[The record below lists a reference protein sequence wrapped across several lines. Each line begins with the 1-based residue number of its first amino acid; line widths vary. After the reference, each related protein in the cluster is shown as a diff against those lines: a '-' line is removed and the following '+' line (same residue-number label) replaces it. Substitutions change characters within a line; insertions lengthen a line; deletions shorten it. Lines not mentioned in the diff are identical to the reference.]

1 MRGCLFTLALG
12 FVVVA
17 LIVLIG
23 LPAIAAGVL
32 TAGVRA
38 AGIQSND
45 ITINVT
51 SDPPWDLTGLRADR
65 VRVRATAATFRGLQ
79 VGALD
84 VTLQDVALLDRTAA
98 GVNGQL
104 TGVTVPNIGGHPLV
118 LAAIILSGGGGSA
131 VTATTTIA
139 AIDAQTLVAS
149 EIASATGLNL
159 PATAVHLAAPNKV
172 AVKAAGL
179 TGTATLSV
187 DATGN
192 LVATVP
198 GVAPVIVLR
207 AGEDLPIRLTAVQ
220 VNSSGGLALAGTLA
234 VSLLGG

>member
-1 MRGCLFTLALG
+1 VRGCLFTLALA
-12 FVVVA
+12 FVVLA
-17 LIVLIG
+17 LLVVFG

-38 AGIQSND
+38 AGLDSND
-45 ITINVT
+45 ITVNVT
-51 SDPPWDLTGLRADR
+51 SDPPWDLVGLRADR
-65 VRVRATAATFRGLQ
+65 VRVRATTATFRGLH

-84 VTLQDVALLDRTAA
+84 VTLQDVALVDRTAG

-104 TGVTVPNIGGHPLV
+104 TGVTVPNVGGRPLG
-118 LAAIILSGGGGSA
+118 LAAITLRGGGSE

-139 AIDAQTLVAS
+139 AVDAQTLVAS

-159 PATAVHLAAPNKV
+159 PVTAVHLAAPNKV
-172 AVKAAGL
+172 VVNAAGL
-179 TGTATLSV
+179 TATATLSV
-187 DATGN
+187 DASGN

-198 GVAPVIVLR
+198 GIGAVTVLR
-207 AGEDLPIRLTAVQ
+207 AGQDLPIRLTSVKVDSA
-220 VNSSGGLALAGTLA
+220 GGLVLAGTLS